1 MTVGFS
7 LDTQSVVPR
16 DAATVILV
24 RDSAD
29 GLELFFVKR
38 SGDIRFLGGAFMFPG
53 GKVDAQDD
61 DPTLPSDL
69 DAAQCAELLQISD
82 TSLARAL
89 FIGAAR
95 ECVEESGIL
104 HSTRPVTSEQ
114 LATLRHKLDVEK
126 QPFAQL
132 LRELSVTL
140 QLAALQ
146 PFARWITPRAETRRF
161 DARFFLAQC
170 PATLDASH
178 DTRETVDSCW
188 LSPKQAIKRANERE
202 IVLVPPTYRTV
213 QVLSSVHSVAE
224 ALQLVATTLE
234 PLEPWVRSVDDG
246 AFEILLPDD
255 REHPQCTP
263 LPWNIV
269 DRSALTTRFRYADGV
284 WTPFGTYSKH

>member
-7 LDTQSVVPR
+7 LDAQPVVPR

-29 GLELFFVKR
+29 GLEIFFVKR

-61 DPTLPSDL
+61 DPGLASDL
-69 DAAQCAELLQISD
+69 TAPQCAALLQISD

-104 HSTRPVTSEQ
+104 HSTHPVTSEQ

-132 LRELSVTL
+132 LRALSVTL
-140 QLAALQ
+140 QLSALR

-170 PATLDASH
+170 PPTLDASH

-188 LSPKQAIKRANERE
+188 LSPKQAIERADARE

-213 QVLSSVHSVAE
+213 QVLRSVRSVAE
-224 ALQLVATTLE
+224 AFGIVATTLD
-234 PLEPWVRSVDDG
+234 PLEPWVRSVENG

-255 REHPQCTP
+255 RDHPHCAP
-263 LPWNIV
+263 LPWNIA
-269 DRSALTTRFRYADGV
+269 DRSTLTTRFRYADGV
-284 WTPFGTYSKH
+284 WTPFGTYSKN